1 MMEIKYIRE
10 EVKQKNRGNQQQQK
24 VAFQKI
30 VSKSY
35 KHLVKLTKKKE
46 DIY

>member
-24 VAFQKI
+24 VDH
-30 VSKSY
+30 SKKWSA
-35 KHLVKLTKKKE
+35 KVTNIQLN
-46 DIY
+46 